1 MLTPGLIVLMVIG
14 ALIVIG
20 LAFYAGKLLWL
31 VQLQKQQQQKDQQKQ
46 LAQQQEKARY
56 LRESIVL
63 ISRAMLEQQCELSEG
78 ALRLWVL
85 LDHWVEADK
94 PDAITTY
101 PGLYQ
106 MYKVVKDMPTHQ
118 ARKDQDKKLT
128 RQQDKTRLQAEKDLK
143 DFIEADVRL
152 LLNRFQQG

>member
-1 MLTPGLIVLMVIG
+1 MLSTGLIVLMVIG
-14 ALIVIG
+14 ALIIIG

-31 VQLQKQQQQKDQQKQ
+31 VQQQKRQQEQDEQKR
-46 LAQQQEKARY
+46 LAQQQEKKRY

-78 ALRLWVL
+78 SLRLWVL
-85 LDHWVEADK
+85 MDHWVEADK
-94 PDAITTY
+94 PDAVTTY

-118 ARKDQDKKLT
+118 ARKEQDKKLT
-128 RQQDKTRLQAEKDLK
+128 RQQDKTRLQAEKELK

-152 LLNRFQQG
+152 ILKRFQQD

>member
-1 MLTPGLIVLMVIG
+1 MLNAGVVAVLIIG
-14 ALIVIG
+14 AMIIIG

-31 VQLQKQQQQKDQQKQ
+31 VKQQQLQ
-46 LAQQQEKARY
+46 QQQELQKRQQQQLEKQRY

-85 LDHWVEADK
+85 LDHWTEENK
-94 PDAITTY
+94 PDAVTSY

-118 ARKDQDKKLT
+118 ARKEQDKKLT
-128 RQQDKTRLQAEKDLK
+128 RQQDKTRMQAEKDLK
-143 DFIEADVRL
+143 DFIEADVKL
-152 LLNRFQQG
+152 LLTRFQQG